1 VQIERTR
8 RRRRSTTL
16 SVAMATV
23 QQHHH
28 IKALTP
34 TWLFVK
40 VSTAPPRDGAAKK
53 PPPAASYSPL
63 LLSPSAW
70 QDEKKSKADAGGMPA
85 SPRIGCMGQ
94 VKGSRRKGW
103 PSARGPPKRG
113 SGHGGVVA
121 TLVLGLF
128 GRRRSG
134 RTSGACAKVRDV
146 PRRSSAA
153 FTPASSRGGGR
164 VATEAVGA
172 LIDPPLPVVRRPAR
186 GDDAPSLWERR
197 RGKTLEGLRLP
208 DIVTGSS

>member
-1 VQIERTR
+1 MERTGR
-8 RRRRSTTL
+8 GRSTTL

-23 QQHHH
+23 QQHH

-34 TWLFVK
+34 TWPFIK
-40 VSTAPPRDGAAKK
+40 VSTAPPRDGGAKK
-53 PPPAASYSPL
+53 PPLVASYSPL

-70 QDEKKSKADAGGMPA
+70 QKAQDDKKSKDAGGMPA

-94 VKGSRRKGW
+94 VKGRRRKGC

-121 TLVLGLF
+121 TLVLELF
-128 GRRRSG
+128 GQRRSG
-134 RTSGACAKVRDV
+134 RTSGACSKVRDV
-146 PRRSSAA
+146 PRLSSAS
-153 FTPASSRGGGR
+153 TPASSRGGGR
-164 VATEAVGA
+164 VAAEAVGA

-197 RGKTLEGLRLP
+197 RGKILEGLRLP
-208 DIVTGSS
+208 DIVTESS